1 MIKQKIASVLLAFL
15 TIPVFILEKDAT
27 STIFILLF
35 AVPMFF
41 SKKEWFCW
49 FLSHA
54 RGVQK
59 DKLDVIANAIYTI
72 LFEKKFYKKE
82 K

>member
-49 FLSHA
+49 FLYHA
-54 RGVQK
+54 KGVQK